1 MIAFSIYFVTER
13 QVQEVLLSAEIERR
27 PDKHTRRDENEDRD
41 KWLEDSRDFD
51 DRRLSSRDHSRN
63 KSYKDERHD
72 NTKYKGKYRID
83 NDRDQ
88 NHHDEKNQ
96 DEWSSKDRMSDK
108 SYKFRDENKLQDRHK
123 KTKLHDTDQ
132 DGTFVDVVDTK
143 LKDSRRKRYSDEKD
157 EISDL
162 KLRSTKERY
171 EVEKTASSVH
181 RTSSHNGK
189 PRSAYCHTEKVDS
202 SPKNRQFKSFTSSSA
217 HPDND
222 QNR

>member
-1 MIAFSIYFVTER
+1 MVTER
-13 QVQEVLLSAEIERR
+13 QVQDVLLSAEIEKR
-27 PDKHTRRDENEDRD
+27 PDKHRRRDENKDRE

-63 KSYKDERHD
+63 KSYKDEKHD

-88 NHHDEKNQ
+88 NHHNEKNQ
-96 DEWSSKDRMSDK
+96 DEWSSKDCISDK

-123 KTKLHDTDQ
+123 KTKPHDTDQ
-132 DGTFVDVVDTK
+132 DGTYVDVVDTK
-143 LKDSRRKRYSDEKD
+143 LKDSRRRRYSNEKD
-157 EISDL
+157 DICDL
-162 KLRSTKERY
+162 KLRGTKERY
-171 EVEKTASSVH
+171 EVEKTASSAY
-181 RTSSHNGK
+181 RTSSHNSK
-189 PRSAYCHTEKVDS
+189 PRSAYCHTEKADS

-217 HPDND
+217 HADND